1 MERIKKL
8 TVPQTSSSFQWNA
21 PEVVSL
27 CSQGSLYIMAKR
39 LPLMWPGENVGYY
52 SYFFLLWLHPETNCI
67 VFLSMA
73 ILGKRVSVMF
83 LSYLTQNPKIN
94 RKEGSKH
101 SLVLSSI
108 PGMSISNT
116 MVSYHVS
123 PFLNFRMT
131 HPAYHIR
138 QYAWFVISVGNF
150 RYHKYTGH
158 FRYHK
163 HSKPCE
169 HFKFYEHDKWCTYW
183 KYFRQNKYHRRRK
196 HYKHYNKSK
205 WAGFLQVNI
214 SFSNTRKCV
223 GLLHNYFWV
232 SYLPMRENQS
242 NLRLISLLH
251 SRYYGRHATLLP
263 LPLFE
268 CFFFQGKIHR
278 NNSIVEPFL
287 TGTESGSSFKHY
299 KIETAFDLCT
309 ISEWVSSKFFAATHN
324 WASIYF
330 RHS

>member
-1 MERIKKL
+1 MAGTKKL

-27 CSQGSLYIMAKR
+27 CSQRSLYIMAKR

-131 HPAYHIR
+131 HTSLP
-138 QYAWFVISVGNF
+138 
-150 RYHKYTGH
+150 YTTVCLICH
-158 FRYHK
+158 L
-163 HSKPCE
+163 SW
-169 HFKFYEHDKWCTYW
+169 KFQIPQVHGTLPVPQAQQAL
-183 KYFRQNKYHRRRK
+183 R
-196 HYKHYNKSK
+196 
-205 WAGFLQVNI
+205 ALQV
-214 SFSNTRKCV
+214 
-223 GLLHNYFWV
+223 L
-232 SYLPMRENQS
+232 
-242 NLRLISLLH
+242 
-251 SRYYGRHATLLP
+251 
-263 LPLFE
+263 
-268 CFFFQGKIHR
+268 
-278 NNSIVEPFL
+278 
-287 TGTESGSSFKHY
+287 
-299 KIETAFDLCT
+299 
-309 ISEWVSSKFFAATHN
+309 
-324 WASIYF
+324 WA
-330 RHS
+330 R